1 MIFQKEIVSLYKEM
15 NFLYRLIN
23 TTSFADEKD
32 KKKKFSPP
40 TMRALCNLFII
51 TIPSFF
57 NF

>member
-1 MIFQKEIVSLYKEM
+1 M

-32 KKKKFSPP
+32 KKKKKFSPP
-40 TMRALCNLFII
+40 TIRALCNLFII

-57 NF
+57 LIF